1 MGFSSPWVRIA
12 WLKTVQE
19 QRPKLDMLC
28 AIASINEQPC
38 PGKVGAIRAWHRLHD
53 SETGKPI
60 SNFDVCPCCVR
71 AVEVIFPSLRGVFQY
86 DHAQNHTQQ
95 RACDLRSDSKRF
107 AGYVDRLDAI
117 ANKADAERRPP
128 RMGLFVDYARN
139 MANTRECSKDDMV
152 LHQAWHIM
160 PQIPQFTVC
169 EECYDEVV
177 WPAIDA
183 GSPLA
188 AKFNRSMQIVGPG
201 GVSCQLYSPR
211 TRRVFRDA
219 VRNNDLAFLQEHV
232 VKRFDVERD
241 LHARSARARAYDDGE
256 EIARIA
262 QEWEKWE

>member
-1 MGFSSPWVRIA
+1 MVHTISSEISWIEDQMGFSSPWVRIA

-60 SNFDVCPCCVR
+60 SNFD
-71 AVEVIFPSLRGVFQY
+71 
-86 DHAQNHTQQ
+86 NHTQQ